1 MKLRIAFGQPAL
13 PGKFLTMASVAVASF
28 ALVAGMANAGDKE
41 SVEYRQNQMSV
52 LGGHMG
58 SLVAIVKGEVPFAG
72 DLAYHANGLAAAAP
86 HVIPVFKTEAMTDK
100 SEALPDI
107 WKDWPTFEKAAL
119 NLEKTA
125 KALAAAAADGDQ
137 AAIGAA
143 LGDVGKS
150 CKGCHDDFV
159 KEH

>member
-1 MKLRIAFGQPAL
+1 MALKTAFRQSSLAAATL
-13 PGKFLTMASVAVASF
+13 LF
-28 ALVAGMANAGDKE
+28 VAGIATAGDKE
-41 SVEYRQNQMSV
+41 NVEYRKNHMSV

-58 SLVAIVKGEVPFAG
+58 SLVAIVKGEVPFVE
-72 DLAYHANGLAAAAP
+72 DLGYHADGLAAAAP
-86 HVIPVFKTEAMTDK
+86 RVIPVFKTEAMTDK
-100 SEALPDI
+100 SEALPEI

-119 NLEKTA
+119 NLEKTS
-125 KALAAAAADGDQ
+125 KALAVAAASGDQ